1 MSIKKIPLS
10 VKIEGYLAEIK
21 HTLTQDELNEKLPNY
36 SSEGNAAFDL
46 RLAISEPLTLQPN
59 ESKVIGVGYAAWI
72 NDPNYVAY
80 ILPRSGLG
88 SKGIV
93 VGNLVGVIDSN
104 YQGEIKVCVWN
115 RSNEVKTIE
124 PWDRV
129 AQFII
134 TPVVHGEINVVD
146 NFETSTDR
154 GEKGFNSSGTK

>member
-1 MSIKKIPLS
+1 M
-10 VKIEGYLAEIK
+10 
-21 HTLTQDELNEKLPNY
+21 
-36 SSEGNAAFDL
+36 
-46 RLAISEPLTLQPN
+46 
-59 ESKVIGVGYAAWI
+59 
-72 NDPNYVAY
+72 
-80 ILPRSGLG
+80 PRSGLG

-134 TPVVHGEINVVD
+134 TPVVHGEINVFD

>member
-1 MSIKKIPLS
+1 MNIKKIPLS
-10 VKIEGYLAEIK
+10 VKLEGYLEEIS
-21 HTLTQDELNEKLPNY
+21 HTLSAEELSEKLPTY

-46 RLAISEPLTLQPN
+46 RLALSAPLVLAPN
-59 ESKVIGVGYAAWI
+59 ESKVVGVGYAAWI
-72 NDPNYVAY
+72 NDPNYVGY

-88 SKGIV
+88 SKGLV

-115 RSNEVKTIE
+115 RSTEEKTIQ

-134 TPVVHGEINVVD
+134 SPVVHGTVNLVKSFDTLSE
-146 NFETSTDR
+146 R
-154 GEKGFNSSGTK
+154 GDKGFNSSGTK

>member
-10 VKIEGYLAEIK
+10 IKIEGYLASIR
-21 HTLTQDELNEKLPNY
+21 HTLSKEELAEKLPSY

-46 RLAISEPLTLQPN
+46 RLAIAEPLTLQPN

-72 NDPNYVAY
+72 NDPNYVGY
-80 ILPRSGLG
+80 VMPRSGLG
-88 SKGIV
+88 SKGLV

-104 YQGEIKVCVWN
+104 YQGELKVCVWN
-115 RSNEVKTIE
+115 RSDEVKTVE

-134 TPVVHGEINVVD
+134 SPVIHGEINLVD
-146 NFETSTDR
+146 DFESETDR
-154 GEKGFNSSGTK
+154 GAAGFNSSGTK

>member
-1 MSIKKIPLS
+1 MSIKKIP
-10 VKIEGYLAEIK
+10 VKMKLEGYLAEIK
-21 HTLTQDELNEKLPNY
+21 NTLTKEQLNEKLPNY

-46 RLAISEPLTLQPN
+46 RLALSEPLTLEPN
-59 ESKVIGVGYAAWI
+59 ESKVIGVGYGVWI
-72 NDPNYVAY
+72 EDPNFVGY

-104 YQGEIKVCVWN
+104 YQGELKVCVWN
-115 RSNEVKTIE
+115 RSNEKKTIE

-134 TPVVHGEINVVD
+134 SPVVHGEMTLVDDYNNV
-146 NFETSTDR
+146 SDR
-154 GEKGFNSSGTK
+154 GSKGFNSSGTK